1 MPPNYILPIFVL
13 DIQDIVTASYALDLD
28 EFIPKLREYLT
39 VVNPYKRQF
48 LISWISVLASVPDID
63 MLQYLPELLEGLMGM
78 LSDTN
83 REIRQA
89 TGKALQ
95 VHTASS
101 GCVPLQQGKKR
112 LTTFGASVKEKPG
125 NHCSTLCTI
134 KLLHPDK
141 LSVLT
146 CHSMWCIGGI
156 CWAVRCRVLNAVA
169 ALLKACMLV

>member
-1 MPPNYILPIFVL
+1 MNAAKIHGFCF
-13 DIQDIVTASYALDLD
+13 DQDIVTASYALDLD
-28 EFIPKLREYLT
+28 EFIPRLREYLT

-95 VHTASS
+95 VNQTQISHHAE
-101 GCVPLQQGKKR
+101 P
-112 LTTFGASVKEKPG
+112 
-125 NHCSTLCTI
+125 
-134 KLLHPDK
+134 
-141 LSVLT
+141 
-146 CHSMWCIGGI
+146 
-156 CWAVRCRVLNAVA
+156 
-169 ALLKACMLV
+169 

>member
-1 MPPNYILPIFVL
+1 M
-13 DIQDIVTASYALDLD
+13 QDIVTASYALDLD

-95 VHTASS
+95 VQQA
-101 GCVPLQQGKKR
+101 PL
-112 LTTFGASVKEKPG
+112 
-125 NHCSTLCTI
+125 
-134 KLLHPDK
+134 
-141 LSVLT
+141 LS
-146 CHSMWCIGGI
+146 CHSSCCTVAGDFKGCC
-156 CWAVRCRVLNAVA
+156 CW
-169 ALLKACMLV
+169 

>member
-1 MPPNYILPIFVL
+1 MPLDCNLSIFVL

-95 VHTASS
+95 VYTASS
-101 GCVPLQQGKKR
+101 GSVPLQQEKR
-112 LTTFGASVKEKPG
+112 
-125 NHCSTLCTI
+125 
-134 KLLHPDK
+134 KLHLFPQE
-141 LSVLT
+141 
-146 CHSMWCIGGI
+146 
-156 CWAVRCRVLNAVA
+156 A
-169 ALLKACMLV
+169 

>member
-1 MPPNYILPIFVL
+1 LTCNTYVAAHNSNHLPEHGM
-13 DIQDIVTASYALDLD
+13 QDIVTASYALDLD

-95 VHTASS
+95 VQQALWLLCHARL
-101 GCVPLQQGKKR
+101 CVDAYTR
-112 LTTFGASVKEKPG
+112 S
-125 NHCSTLCTI
+125 NN
-134 KLLHPDK
+134 
-141 LSVLT
+141 
-146 CHSMWCIGGI
+146 
-156 CWAVRCRVLNAVA
+156 R
-169 ALLKACMLV
+169 